1 MINATSHLS
10 IQIIHDEHEALS
22 AMLRSLSMM
31 IERGPGNKPDVFF
44 DVVRAMLFYIDEF
57 PEKLHH
63 TKETQLLF
71 PPVMIR
77 SPEAADA
84 ILRLNRD
91 HAKGESTVRE
101 LQHLLQAWELLG
113 DTRRAAFE
121 EAARQYLAFYLDHMR
136 LEEDVVI
143 PQALKVLTNADWAA
157 LDAAFET
164 NCDPFTG
171 KYPRDPVYDKLFT
184 KITML
189 APAPIGLGDE

>member
-1 MINATSHLS
+1 MRHQHPS
-10 IQIIHDEHEALS
+10 IQIIQDEHSSLA
-22 AMLRSLSMM
+22 AMLRSLGMM
-31 IERGPGNKPDVFF
+31 VERGPGSKPEVFF
-44 DVVRAMLFYIDEF
+44 EVLRAMLFYIDEF

-71 PPVMIR
+71 PPVMTR

-84 ILRLNRD
+84 IIRLNRD
-91 HAKGESTVRE
+91 HAKGESAVRE

-121 EAARQYLAFYLDHMR
+121 QAVRAYLSFYLDHMR

-143 PQALKVLTNADWAA
+143 PQALKVLTDADWAA
-157 LDAAFET
+157 LDSAFET
-164 NCDPFTG
+164 NCDPLTG